1 MTVALIDERLDPTAA
16 ARLRDM
22 GFHTVALPSCPRLS
36 EAVASHPDML
46 TLLLGDT
53 LLVEGEYLVEASEV
67 FAEIGRL
74 LPRLRIGAIESSFA
88 PEYPHDCLL
97 NSLVMGGRLFCRSE
111 SIAPEVKRLA
121 SEIGLRI
128 TDVRQGYPACT
139 VLSLGDS
146 HAITADRG
154 MARALQGAGIRVLLI
169 EDGGIE
175 LPPYE
180 FGFIGGACGVY
191 NKKVYFIGD
200 ISTHPHGEEIERFCL
215 EAGFET
221 VCLSSG
227 RLTDLGRIIF
237 IDSDG
242 YDEKR
247 QKEYSREAEER
258 VADIH

>member
-1 MTVALIDERLDPTAA
+1 MTVALIDERMSSEAV

-22 GFHTVALPSCPRLS
+22 GFHTVAMPRCPRLG

-46 TLLLGDT
+46 TLLVGDT
-53 LLVEGEYLVEASEV
+53 LLTEGSYLAEAAET
-67 FAEIGRL
+67 FAEIKRL
-74 LPRLRIGAIESSFA
+74 LPRLNIREVARSFSR
-88 PEYPHDCLL
+88 EYPSDCLL
-97 NSLVMGGRLFCRSE
+97 NSLTIGNNLFCREE
-111 SIAPEVKRLA
+111 SIAHEVKELA
-121 SEIGLRI
+121 SEVGLTLI
-128 TDVRQGYPACT
+128 EVRQGYPACT
-139 VLSLGDS
+139 VLALDEH
-146 HAITADRG
+146 HAVTADRG
-154 MARALQGAGIRVLLI
+154 MAKALKSAGIQVLVT

-200 ISTHPHGEEIERFCL
+200 ISTHPQGQEIQNFCF
-215 EAGFET
+215 EAGFEA

-237 IDSDG
+237 IDSEG

-247 QKEYSREAEER
+247 
-258 VADIH
+258 